1 MRPITCLSFRAIT
14 DLAKTFEGVACEP
27 NIFVNELD
35 LNRKYRILRAKRL
48 NIRFGTTVVFTI
60 RGLGAAPAQIVLPM
74 IYCDVITDTD
84 NEQIYSNAVFLDLV
98 YKSECSTTKAYLL
111 AIEM

>member
-48 NIRFGTTVVFTI
+48 NIRFGTTVVLTI
-60 RGLGAAPAQIVLPM
+60 RGLGAAPAQIFLLRT
-74 IYCDVITDTD
+74 YSAVIMDTEI
-84 NEQIYSNAVFLDLV
+84 EQINSNAVFVHLV
-98 YKSECSTTKAYLL
+98 YKGECSTTKAYLL